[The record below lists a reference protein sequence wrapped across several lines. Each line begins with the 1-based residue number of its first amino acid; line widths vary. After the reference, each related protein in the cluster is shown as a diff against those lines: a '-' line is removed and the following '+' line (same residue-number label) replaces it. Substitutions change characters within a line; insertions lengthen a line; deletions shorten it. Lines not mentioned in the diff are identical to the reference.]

1 MHCVNK
7 FIWLFLPT
15 RQLFWLCQV
24 WNVHPKT
31 VSKSSKYSKG
41 SCFCLLHVRPWTS
54 DLVFDLRNS
63 SITIASG
70 NPNKVAEIKAM
81 LGPLPI
87 EVKKQP
93 SSLDVEET
101 GKTYLENAI
110 LKAKAAAAITNSLT
124 IADDSGLEIDSLGN
138 APGIFSARLAD
149 TNEKKIEKIL
159 TALGDSPYRSAK
171 VCSVMV
177 LCNNHGEIIKN
188 TTGICWG
195 EILKKPAYP
204 NGEFESLFWV
214 RETNCTYGELSNSQL
229 SKLGSR
235 GKAARELAPFLLK
248 AIGIKSN

>member
-1 MHCVNK
+1 MK
-7 FIWLFLPT
+7 KPL
-15 RQLFWLCQV
+15 
-24 WNVHPKT
+24 
-31 VSKSSKYSKG
+31 
-41 SCFCLLHVRPWTS
+41 
-54 DLVFDLRNS
+54 
-63 SITIASG
+63 ITIASG
-70 NPNKVAEIKAM
+70 NPKKVAEIEAM

-110 LKAKAAAAITNSLT
+110 LKAKAAAALTNSWT

-138 APGIFSARLAD
+138 APGIFSARLAE

-177 LCNNHGEIIKN
+177 LCTNKGEIIKN
-188 TTGICWG
+188 TIGICWG
-195 EILKKPAYP
+195 EILKEPAYP

-214 RETNCTYGELSNSQL
+214 RETNCTYGELNNAQL
-229 SKLGSR
+229 SKHGSR
-235 GKAARELAPFLLK
+235 GKAARELAPYLLK
-248 AIGIKSN
+248 AIGIKNN

>member
-1 MHCVNK
+1 MK
-7 FIWLFLPT
+7 KRL
-15 RQLFWLCQV
+15 
-24 WNVHPKT
+24 
-31 VSKSSKYSKG
+31 
-41 SCFCLLHVRPWTS
+41 
-54 DLVFDLRNS
+54 
-63 SITIASG
+63 ITIASG
-70 NPNKVAEIKAM
+70 NPKKVAEIEAM

-110 LKAKAAAAITNSLT
+110 LKAKAAAALTNSWT

-138 APGIFSARLAD
+138 APGIFSARLAN

-177 LCNNHGEIIKN
+177 LCSNSGEIIQN
-188 TTGICWG
+188 TIGICWG
-195 EILKKPAYP
+195 EILKEPAYP

-214 RETNCTYGELSNSQL
+214 RETNCTYGELNNAQL
-229 SKLGSR
+229 SKHGSR
-235 GKAARELAPFLLK
+235 GKAARELAPYLLK
-248 AIGIKSN
+248 AIGIKNN

>member
-1 MHCVNK
+1 LK
-7 FIWLFLPT
+7 KPL
-15 RQLFWLCQV
+15 
-24 WNVHPKT
+24 
-31 VSKSSKYSKG
+31 
-41 SCFCLLHVRPWTS
+41 
-54 DLVFDLRNS
+54 
-63 SITIASG
+63 ITIASG
-70 NPNKVAEIKAM
+70 NPKKVAEIEAM

-110 LKAKAAAAITNSLT
+110 LKAKAAAALTNSWT

-138 APGIFSARLAD
+138 APGIFSARLAN

-177 LCNNHGEIIKN
+177 LCSNIGEIIQN
-188 TTGICWG
+188 TIGICWG
-195 EILKKPAYP
+195 EILKEPAYP

-214 RETNCTYGELSNSQL
+214 RETNCTYGELNNAQL
-229 SKLGSR
+229 SKHGSR
-235 GKAARELAPFLLK
+235 GKAARELAPYLLK
-248 AIGIKSN
+248 AIGIKNN